1 MRVVLIGGCGSFVS
15 VFLCVLISLLLSTFF
30 LLVLLLLLMFFLF
43 LLRPP
48 AAALAA
54 GHVCTVDIVVA
65 PH

>member
-1 MRVVLIGGCGSFVS
+1 MRVVLIGGCGSFVY
-15 VFLCVLISLLLSTFF
+15 VFLCVLISLLSTFF